1 MSQEAKMK
9 LSSFIALS
17 LISASAITCTNAQV
31 DSATQ
36 QLQGLYKVL
45 HDVALPGSGF
55 DLTIPKRQRLALVLP
70 GKVLSKTDYYPGQ
83 LYEESLKGDD
93 PNAKIVDIPL
103 RVQQKMFQLCDVV
116 PGLNPFR
123 GAESGESFSIIYRDV
138 LGSMDIKGFDE
149 LSEEKKKRH
158 KRALEVLAEV
168 VTDHGEKGET
178 VNTTR
183 LALYRK
189 YQRLYNEAKERM
201 ETLISQQKSDLTRIE
216 YERWFVGAYPLLQSE
231 VDGAFLDWQVVGNK
245 DIVELERSRLD
256 TSSPAVELLD
266 AKSTLRASG
275 FTSLDRTQT
284 VYPVSFVPGD
294 WYNDLDFK

>member
-1 MSQEAKMK
+1 MMK
-9 LSSFIALS
+9 VSSYLALF
-17 LISASAITCTNAQV
+17 LFSASLTTCVNGEATV
-31 DSATQ
+31 ETSAEE
-36 QLQGLYKVL
+36 QLKGLYKVL
-45 HDVALPGSGF
+45 HDVALPGSDF
-55 DLTIPKRQRLALVLP
+55 DLNTPKKQRLALVMP
-70 GKVLSKTDYYPGQ
+70 GKVLSKLDYYPG
-83 LYEESLKGDD
+83 LRYVESLKGDD

-123 GAESGESFSIIYRDV
+123 GAESGESFAIIYRDV
-138 LGSMDIKGFDE
+138 LGSLDIKGFDE

-158 KRALEVLAEV
+158 KKALEVLTEEV
-168 VTDHGEKGET
+168 VDYGEKGEA
-178 VNTTR
+178 VKSTR

-189 YQRLYNEAKERM
+189 YQRLYNEARERM
-201 ETLISQQKSDLTRIE
+201 ESTINGKRNNLTRSQ
-216 YERWFVGAYPLLQSE
+216 YEPWFIGAYPALQSE

-294 WYNDLDFK
+294 WYEDLDFK